1 MVKILFLIVFV
12 SLSYGITSLE
22 LAKNIVNSSN
32 KRTQLELLF
41 TNQNYQDSKGN
52 LDIEKI
58 SNMLKANSLLNLI
71 LPAPE
76 TLRLNFK
83 AQTDFILFFEI
94 INNALNNAG
103 YVYFI
108 PTDLVLRDG
117 NIDYTIQVES
127 QYILDPGV
135 FYRLLKENSVY
146 INNIKKVGLND
157 YEYDLNFD
165 EARLKTNA
173 NINLNT
179 ATFLE
184 KPLQDY
190 IILLKGATLIK
201 IDANDTDEWFP
212 KILFLDKN
220 LNLIKSIKS
229 QVKNNHFSEFIPDGS
244 MYAIISDVYSLDNI
258 KRGLKIYLKK

>member
-117 NIDYTIQVES
+117 NI
-127 QYILDPGV
+127 
-135 FYRLLKENSVY
+135 
-146 INNIKKVGLND
+146 
-157 YEYDLNFD
+157 
-165 EARLKTNA
+165 
-173 NINLNT
+173 
-179 ATFLE
+179 
-184 KPLQDY
+184 
-190 IILLKGATLIK
+190 
-201 IDANDTDEWFP
+201 
-212 KILFLDKN
+212 
-220 LNLIKSIKS
+220 
-229 QVKNNHFSEFIPDGS
+229 
-244 MYAIISDVYSLDNI
+244 
-258 KRGLKIYLKK
+258 